1 MAVKKKL
8 EQFFEDLERKRKI
21 LDTAMR
27 IQTDQEFNQSEIK
40 KLNEKYKVD
49 MFNTYLGKA
58 FPVEQKIRKFKK
70 VLFSENKR

>member
-1 MAVKKKL
+1 
-8 EQFFEDLERKRKI
+8 
-21 LDTAMR
+21 MR

-70 VLFSENKR
+70 VLFTENKR